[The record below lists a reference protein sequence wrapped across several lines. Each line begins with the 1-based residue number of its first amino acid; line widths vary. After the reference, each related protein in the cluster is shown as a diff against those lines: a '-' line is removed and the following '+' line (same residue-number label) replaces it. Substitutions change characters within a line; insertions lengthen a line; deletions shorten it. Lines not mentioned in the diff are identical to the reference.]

1 MENKMGHIYAFLA
14 RPALK
19 EKGFSIAGN
28 STSLGKRSSLLA
40 VLDLANR
47 QITLEGGDGGG

>member
-1 MENKMGHIYAFLA
+1 MGHIHAFLA

-19 EKGFSIAGN
+19 EEGFSIEGH
-28 STSLGKRSSLLA
+28 STSSGKRSSLLA

-47 QITLEGGDGGG
+47 QEGGDGGG

>member
-1 MENKMGHIYAFLA
+1 MGHIYAFLA

-19 EKGFSIAGN
+19 EEGFSIEGH
-28 STSLGKRSSLLA
+28 STSSGKRSSLLA

-47 QITLEGGDGGG
+47 QITSEGGDGGG

>member
-1 MENKMGHIYAFLA
+1 MGHIYAFLA

-19 EKGFSIAGN
+19 EEGFSIAGN